1 MSEQQHQPPQQIPVY
16 DAHEPSEESQR
27 ISAMFDEME
36 SRQLDTLN
44 DAGTSLIERIA
55 TFLGVLFGLS
65 VLSSN
70 FPPAYLTGNTPVKVL
85 LIAALAGYLLAIG
98 AALWATQVRFY
109 HRYTFNATRSQSEL
123 RRMVRRKVLWL
134 RLAHVLFALGTV
146 LLAALLILI
155 VWHA

>member
-1 MSEQQHQPPQQIPVY
+1 MSEQPHQQQQIPIY

-27 ISAMFDEME
+27 ITTIFDEME
-36 SRQLDTLN
+36 SKQLDNLN
-44 DAGTSLIERIA
+44 DAGKSLVERIA

-65 VLSSN
+65 VLSST
-70 FPPAYLTGNTPVKVL
+70 FPPAYLKGNTPVKVL

-109 HRYTFNATRSQSEL
+109 HRYTYNVTRSQAEL
-123 RRMVRRKVLWL
+123 TQMIRRKVLWL
-134 RLAHVLFALGTV
+134 RLAHALFALGTV

-155 VWHA
+155 VWNA